1 MYTVK
6 HDCELLSISIKY
18 FLSLLWGTKDIRK
31 RVMALAAFVYLE
43 SVTHSC
49 Y

>member
-18 FLSLLWGTKDIRK
+18 FLSVLWGTMDNRK
-31 RVMALAAFVYLE
+31 LVMALAAFVYLE
-43 SVTHSC
+43 SVTYSC